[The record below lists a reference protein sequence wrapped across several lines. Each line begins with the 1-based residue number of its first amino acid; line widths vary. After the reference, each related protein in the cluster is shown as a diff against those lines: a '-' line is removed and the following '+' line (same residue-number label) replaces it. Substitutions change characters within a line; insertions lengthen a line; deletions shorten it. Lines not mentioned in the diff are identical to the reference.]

1 MKEWGGGGLHKRR
14 KEGGKNGREEEKSFG
29 SIVKDDFHCCAVY
42 SIRRVGY
49 TVRNFVTLVF
59 KGLGVHM

>member
-1 MKEWGGGGLHKRR
+1 MAAREMKREPKMKEWGGGGLHKRR

-42 SIRRVGY
+42 SI
-49 TVRNFVTLVF
+49 
-59 KGLGVHM
+59 

>member
-42 SIRRVGY
+42 SI
-49 TVRNFVTLVF
+49 
-59 KGLGVHM
+59 